1 MFVVTALG
9 ALGAVCG
16 DRSWEFWGR
25 LRRLRF
31 EGLGP
36 FAVTATP
43 GNSGPFAAVAPGG
56 RGGVRSNVVDFTYL
70 FDLLTFRLTKAQI
83 SVWRGHLTPFD

>member
-1 MFVVTALG
+1 MFVVAALG

-43 GNSGPFAAVAPGG
+43 GNSGPFAAIAPGG
-56 RGGVRSNVVDFTYL
+56 RGGVRSNVVDFIYL

-83 SVWRGHLTPFD
+83 SV